1 MVGEE
6 EEEKRIARGFG
17 HEKYQKCV
25 NLPDC
30 CNGDEKGNQRQ
41 PTNKK
46 TRCKK
51 KSSKIWQSKIKVFNR
66 SFFLFFFF
74 LLCVSSGENRLDVTR
89 HWQFC
94 WPTVDC
100 LVWRLV
106 PFAGTTRAPDVG
118 VCVCDSLQ
126 RHATRG
132 GQNERRK
139 RTFSLTPPHTHT
151 QCVCLSFYLFICRLN
166 ACVYSIIS
174 SRTAD
179 NDTQRYAE
187 MAAISVI
194 PRCKTF
200 RFLSPSDLLF

>member
-1 MVGEE
+1 MAT
-6 EEEKRIARGFG
+6 KRETNGSRQTKKLVAKRSRPKFDN
-17 HEKYQKCV
+17 QKS
-25 NLPDC
+25 
-30 CNGDEKGNQRQ
+30 
-41 PTNKK
+41 
-46 TRCKK
+46 RCSTGP
-51 KSSKIWQSKIKVFNR
+51 SSF
-66 SFFLFFFF
+66 FFFF